1 MPEETTNSGNV
12 ESTPPTTPTEPTEPV
27 LEEGTEASASAPFP
41 TDDYDK
47 RVEAL
52 LKHHEKKKEQ
62 KKERWDQSAQQQ
74 DRLYENM
81 SLEEG
86 ESWDNIYKSM
96 PENVQRAMGSLRGDY
111 TRKMQ
116 ELSKQR
122 RELKELQ
129 SNLTTSEAY
138 QSLQATAQA
147 ARQAGEDFDP
157 FDNQSM
163 SNYVNGLVAQRVQEI
178 MQPLA
183 VEQQKSANMR
193 RLNDFM
199 GEHPELKT
207 DEPLR
212 QEVAGLLQKNESMT
226 LEQGYWIVMG
236 KRSRQE
242 DESLKRQEAQKKEIN
257 RQVASRVGV
266 GRKSGMTAPANATKM
281 SGPEIYQYLLAQKK

>member
-1 MPEETTNSGNV
+1 MSEETTNSGTV
-12 ESTPPTTPTEPTEPV
+12 ESTETTTQPETTEQVKQVEQPSS
-27 LEEGTEASASAPFP
+27 GAPFP
-41 TDDYDK
+41 QDDYDQ
-47 RVEAL
+47 RVEQL
-52 LKHHEKKKEQ
+52 LQQHEKKQSLQEQ
-62 KKERWDQSAQQQ
+62 QQQQ
-74 DRLYENM
+74 DQQQQDIDYAAM
-81 SLEEG
+81 KLEEG

-163 SNYVNGLVAQRVQEI
+163 SNYINGLVAQRVQEI

-266 GRKSGMTAPANATKM
+266 GRKSGMTAPPNATKM